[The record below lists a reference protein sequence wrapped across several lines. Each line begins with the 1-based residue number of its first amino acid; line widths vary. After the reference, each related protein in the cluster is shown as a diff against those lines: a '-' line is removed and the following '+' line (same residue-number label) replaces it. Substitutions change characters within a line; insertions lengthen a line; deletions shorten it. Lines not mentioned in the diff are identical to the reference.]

1 MRKAIEKAADFI
13 TRTPYLEREVV
24 RRTLRVR
31 PLRDGDLLEIEI
43 SLEEML
49 TFSQARK
56 DDYARFIDLVVKILD
71 EDLGEL
77 SLKWGEEFK
86 RHLSLLHFRN
96 RLESLLR
103 LDRNYA
109 EGSIPL
115 YMCKSNVHDIGD
127 NLRREAYIKLS
138 KIEESYRRLE
148 DDSFKR
154 TLVNESFA
162 MLKNLI
168 SERNDSASDEF
179 LEFKSLVEDFPFDRD
194 YKITSRGSWRRTAE
208 ILREYVSRS
217 FSRLEAVF
225 ERLDLHYKQKIDQ
238 IRVPEVVAYID
249 SQTFS
254 FDMDLK
260 EELKELSWLDDS
272 VNLLYP
278 EGEGEDKLKR
288 KVQLVY
294 SLIHFNR
301 LSFEE
306 IDFSSGEISSNTKDS
321 IKYQFPLHI
330 RYLAEEGQNSLDHKS
345 SKVVFKFCYNG
356 CSIEDDGLAMEP
368 QFLFGTY
375 PLFNES
381 KKLNEKGV
389 VTSRGRLG
397 IGSKAKL
404 VEVLEGGGEVIV
416 ISKSESPLQ
425 RDKTY
430 RNRYSL
436 KDGEL
441 FIGFSK
447 ASRKKRGVTVNM
459 FYGDRSEYGAVKG
472 LVFKGNRL
480 RELNRKRET
489 VVKLYLENISK
500 SEMQVYIGRKRINK
514 QNPYRFTR
522 LTKVYQIGTERGTI
536 QAGIDYRTQG
546 DMGEFRVLSGDIF
559 FHSESR
565 PFNLVVNY
573 PVVLDPVEGRDHF
586 VKSQAVSYYNY
597 NLVKGGVIPYLEYIR
612 EEFSKKE
619 QLRKFE
625 SVLYNFLQDRGLFE
639 DFYRRASKEE
649 ITGLLRLHKS
659 YSQLDQGG
667 DIVSF
672 DAELDKNILL
682 FLKGCYLIDVSR
694 FPGIEV
700 SPHLLDIGSFLYQ
713 NGIDSGSSTT
723 GGSKSSRWHGSFSKF
738 FKEVEAG
745 GIEVFPINH
754 LNGDAPLPFVLWT
767 MKGKKH
773 LIVNLNHRVFRTT
786 DDGISLAYLRGTYKI
801 LNTSKSQ
808 WIL

>member
-260 EELKELSWLDDS
+260 EELKELS
-272 VNLLYP
+272 
-278 EGEGEDKLKR
+278 
-288 KVQLVY
+288 
-294 SLIHFNR
+294 
-301 LSFEE
+301 
-306 IDFSSGEISSNTKDS
+306 
-321 IKYQFPLHI
+321 
-330 RYLAEEGQNSLDHKS
+330 
-345 SKVVFKFCYNG
+345 
-356 CSIEDDGLAMEP
+356 
-368 QFLFGTY
+368 
-375 PLFNES
+375 
-381 KKLNEKGV
+381 
-389 VTSRGRLG
+389 LG
-397 IGSKAKL
+397 W
-404 VEVLEGGGEVIV
+404 
-416 ISKSESPLQ
+416 
-425 RDKTY
+425 
-430 RNRYSL
+430 
-436 KDGEL
+436 
-441 FIGFSK
+441 
-447 ASRKKRGVTVNM
+447 
-459 FYGDRSEYGAVKG
+459 
-472 LVFKGNRL
+472 
-480 RELNRKRET
+480 
-489 VVKLYLENISK
+489 
-500 SEMQVYIGRKRINK
+500 
-514 QNPYRFTR
+514 
-522 LTKVYQIGTERGTI
+522 TI
-536 QAGIDYRTQG
+536 
-546 DMGEFRVLSGDIF
+546 L
-559 FHSESR
+559 
-565 PFNLVVNY
+565 
-573 PVVLDPVEGRDHF
+573 
-586 VKSQAVSYYNY
+586 
-597 NLVKGGVIPYLEYIR
+597 
-612 EEFSKKE
+612 
-619 QLRKFE
+619 
-625 SVLYNFLQDRGLFE
+625 
-639 DFYRRASKEE
+639 
-649 ITGLLRLHKS
+649 
-659 YSQLDQGG
+659 
-667 DIVSF
+667 
-672 DAELDKNILL
+672 
-682 FLKGCYLIDVSR
+682 
-694 FPGIEV
+694 
-700 SPHLLDIGSFLYQ
+700 
-713 NGIDSGSSTT
+713 
-723 GGSKSSRWHGSFSKF
+723 
-738 FKEVEAG
+738 
-745 GIEVFPINH
+745 
-754 LNGDAPLPFVLWT
+754 
-767 MKGKKH
+767 
-773 LIVNLNHRVFRTT
+773 
-786 DDGISLAYLRGTYKI
+786 
-801 LNTSKSQ
+801 
-808 WIL
+808 